1 MQIREWEVR
10 EVRHPRR
17 KADLIK
23 LWTVISTI
31 MNLIAIGT
39 MVAVIVYEV
48 WALCKRLRSRRV
60 SRRFQ

>member
-17 KADLIK
+17 KADLIM

-48 WALCKRLRSRRV
+48 HALYERWRKPKSPK
-60 SRRFQ
+60 

>member
-17 KADLIK
+17 EADLRM
-23 LWTVISTI
+23 LWTVIFTI
-31 MNLIAIGT
+31 MNLIAVGT
-39 MVAVIVYEV
+39 VVAVIVYEV
-48 WALCKRLRSRRV
+48 RALCKRWRSRRV

>member
-17 KADLIK
+17 EADLRM

-31 MNLIAIGT
+31 MNLITIGT

-48 WALCKRLRSRRV
+48 HALYERWFKYKRSK
-60 SRRFQ
+60 